1 ALRLIRDELI
11 WCSIGTP
18 GSIPTK
24 LRKMREDVKQFVLP
38 EKRKR
43 PKERTVR
50 ISKTQ
55 YPVHSKH
62 LK

>member
-1 ALRLIRDELI
+1 AMRLIRDELI
-11 WCSIGTP
+11 WCAIGKP
-18 GSIPTK
+18 GTIPMK

-38 EKRKR
+38 DKRKR
-43 PKERTVR
+43 PKKRAVR